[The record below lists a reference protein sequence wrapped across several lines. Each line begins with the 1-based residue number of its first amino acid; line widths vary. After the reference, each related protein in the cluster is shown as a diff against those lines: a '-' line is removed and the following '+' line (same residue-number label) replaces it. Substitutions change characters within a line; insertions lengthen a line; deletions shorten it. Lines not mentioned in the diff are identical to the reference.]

1 MSQRWSGILPA
12 NCAVR
17 RKIVGG
23 AAYGAWPQTA
33 AMSNSCNNST
43 IYCIAKRKNNLE
55 KKQKFKRLLWKG
67 SSTPSCFPLSFW
79 QKIMSGLVLLVF
91 FFIPKKSH
99 LILPF
104 GKGKNMSQW
113 GLVLH
118 THDTC
123 IPFSIHNQRI
133 IYRAII
139 INLFQILPIIGNGM
153 RKRVF

>member
-1 MSQRWSGILPA
+1 M
-12 NCAVR
+12 
-17 RKIVGG
+17 
-23 AAYGAWPQTA
+23 
-33 AMSNSCNNST
+33 
-43 IYCIAKRKNNLE
+43 
-55 KKQKFKRLLWKG
+55 KRLLY
-67 SSTPSCFPLSFW
+67 PVVFSFV
-79 QKIMSGLVLLVF
+79 ILTEDHVRFGFVGF